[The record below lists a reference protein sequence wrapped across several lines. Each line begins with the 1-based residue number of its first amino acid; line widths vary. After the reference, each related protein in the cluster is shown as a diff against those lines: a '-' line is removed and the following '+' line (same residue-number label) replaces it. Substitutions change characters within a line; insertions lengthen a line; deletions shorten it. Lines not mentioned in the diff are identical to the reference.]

1 MSATLVEID
10 GDRYEIRTNNEPVHL
25 VSVAT
30 QGPIGPPGPPGSGG
44 DGATDFDG
52 EDKSAGG
59 LGAGTAAAAHPSGSG
74 VTAAAATG
82 LPAVGLV
89 VTSAGP
95 GMTATVRAAGVLTLD
110 DWTAAAGAVSLTA
123 AGVYFLG
130 PAGAITLTPP
140 TAPGSRLQVVGRA
153 VGPQSMELAL
163 TPGILL

>member
-1 MSATLVEID
+1 MSATLVELD

-25 VSVAT
+25 VTVAV
-30 QGPIGPPGPPGSGG
+30 QGPAGPPGPPGTGG
-44 DGATDFDG
+44 DGSTDFDG

-74 VTAAAATG
+74 VAAAAASG

-89 VTSAGP
+89 VTSAGA
-95 GMTATVRAAGVLTLD
+95 GMTATVRTAGVLTLA
-110 DWTAAAGAVSLTA
+110 DWTAATGAGSLSA

-130 PAGAITLTPP
+130 SAGALTLTPP

-153 VGPQSMELAL
+153 VGPQSLELVMA
-163 TPGILL
+163 PVILL